1 MFFSMHREPC
11 TVNRY
16 FIFTIDVED
25 WFQVENL
32 RPWNP
37 IADWDSRELRV
48 ERNVHRLLDLFDSFT
63 PHPAPCTVHR
73 APSYSKDNPVGS
85 SFVPEPCTVRRAP
98 IIESSEKST
107 FHHRPST
114 WGPVDPVN
122 PVEPSFSRAPRTVHP
137 VPFIHTTFFV
147 LGWLAE
153 RLPHLVREIAARG
166 HEVASHGSSHRMCR
180 PLSDEELRNEL
191 GDSKRLLEDI
201 TGAEVAGFRAPNFS
215 VDDRVLDLVRECGY
229 QYDSS
234 YNSFSLHG
242 RYGKITL
249 NGQPRAGIAYELSD
263 SFFELPVSNLNMENL
278 IGARCTV
285 HGTRKNS
292 RYVLPWSGGAY
303 FRLMPLG
310 VFQRGV
316 RAILDRDGAYVF
328 YMHPWEIDAEQPRVG
343 QASPA
348 ARFKHYTN
356 LEKTMAKLRGMM
368 DTFTDCRF
376 VGCGEYIRTVRG
388 ARCRVHGEGKKESA

>member
-1 MFFSMHREPC
+1 
-11 TVNRY
+11 VNRY

-37 IADWDSRELRV
+37 ITSWGTRELRV
-48 ERNVHRLLDLFDSFT
+48 ERNVHRLLDLFDSVNLA
-63 PHPAPCTVHR
+63 PH
-73 APSYSKDNPVGS
+73 
-85 SFVPEPCTVRRAP
+85 TVRRAP
-98 IIESSEKST
+98 FFFKPNPVNPVNPVGLSVAPEPRTVRRTPIIESSKKST

-114 WGPVDPVN
+114 WGPVN
-122 PVEPSFSRAPRTVHP
+122 PVEPSFSRAPCTVHP
-137 VPFIHTTFFV
+137 VPFIHATFFV
-147 LGWLAE
+147 LGWIAE

-201 TGAEVAGFRAPNFS
+201 TGAKVAGFRAPNFS
-215 VDDRVLDLVRECGY
+215 VVDRVLDLVRECGY

-249 NGQPRAGIAYELSD
+249 NGQPRAGIAYELND
-263 SFFELPVSNLNMENL
+263 KFFELPVSNLSL
-278 IGARCTV
+278 SCLPTLGIL
-285 HGTRKNS
+285 GTLAHFRHFNHLN
-292 RYVLPWSGGAY
+292 LPWSGGAY

-316 RAILDRDGAYVF
+316 RAILDCDGAYVF
-328 YMHPWEIDAEQPRVG
+328 YMHPWEIDPEQPRIG
-343 QASPA
+343 QAPPA

-356 LEKTMAKLRGMM
+356 LEKTMGKLRGMM
-368 DTFTDCRF
+368 ERFEDCRF
-376 VGCGEYIRTVRG
+376 VGCGEYIKTVHG
-388 ARCRVHGEGKKESA
+388 ARRRVHGEGKKESALNCAKLH